1 MICSV
6 DLHVHSSASDGV
18 FTPTE
23 VVHLAL
29 RQGMS
34 VIALTDHDTTDG
46 IGEARRAAAGSS
58 LEVIPGLE
66 INTEG
71 PDGDIHILG
80 YYINPDH
87 EPLQEQLR
95 VLREARLVRARK
107 MIERLADLGM
117 PLEWERV
124 LAIAGEDPAVGRPHI
139 ARALVEAGYVATAQ
153 EAFDR
158 YIGNDGPAYVPRLR
172 MRPEEAIVAIHQAGG
187 VAVLAHPDHHPIL
200 ERLPDLVKAGLDGL
214 EVYYPEHTPEDVARL
229 GALATRYGLLM
240 TGGSDFHGPGLGK
253 NAPMGSVLLPA
264 GVVSRL
270 TARWQAQRA

>member
-6 DLHVHSSASDGV
+6 DLHIHSSASDGSL
-18 FTPTE
+18 TPTE

-29 RQGMS
+29 RQGME

-46 IGEARRAAAGSS
+46 IGEAQQAAAGSP
-58 LEVIPGLE
+58 LKVIPGLE

-71 PDGDIHILG
+71 PDGDIHVLG
-80 YYINPDH
+80 YYINPNH
-87 EPLQEQLR
+87 EPLQERLR
-95 VLREARLVRARK
+95 ILREARLVRARK
-107 MIERLADLGM
+107 MIERLAELGM

-124 LAIAGEDPAVGRPHI
+124 LEIAGEDPAIGRPHI
-139 ARALVEAGYVATAQ
+139 ARALAEAGYVATAR

-172 MRPEEAIVAIHQAGG
+172 MRPEEAIAVIHQAGG

-200 ERLPDLVKAGLDGL
+200 KRLPDLVEAGLDGL
-214 EVYYPEHTPEDVARL
+214 EVYYPEHTPQDVARL
-229 GALATRYGLLM
+229 GTLAARYGLLM

-253 NAPMGSVLLPA
+253 DAPMGSVTLPA
-264 GVVSRL
+264 GLVSRL
-270 TARWQAQRA
+270 TARWQRQRA

>member
-1 MICSV
+1 M
-6 DLHVHSSASDGV
+6 
-18 FTPTE
+18 
-23 VVHLAL
+23 AL
-29 RQGMS
+29 RQGME
-34 VIALTDHDTTDG
+34 VIALTDHDTTAG
-46 IGEARRAAAGSS
+46 IGEAQQAAAGSP

-71 PDGDIHILG
+71 PDGDVHVLG
-80 YYINPDH
+80 YYINPGY
-87 EPLQEQLR
+87 EPLQERLR
-95 VLREARLVRARK
+95 TLREARLVRARK
-107 MIERLADLGM
+107 MIERLAELGM
-117 PLEWERV
+117 PLKWERV
-124 LAIAGEDPAVGRPHI
+124 LEIAGQDSAVGRPHI
-139 ARALVEAGYVATAQ
+139 ARALVEAGYVATAR

-172 MRPEEAIVAIHQAGG
+172 MRPEEAIVVIHQAGG

-200 ERLPDLVKAGLDGL
+200 ERLPDLVEAGLDGL

-253 NAPMGSVLLPA
+253 NAPMGSVPLPA